1 MALELFQL
9 WTEREMNLLS
19 LDIRMLRSL
28 ISVVDTGSIT
38 ETARQ
43 LGRTQPAISL
53 QIQRLEE
60 ITGKVLFRH
69 EGRRMHLTPDGDT
82 VLGYARSIL
91 RLNDELLS
99 RLSSPEVQGHV
110 VLGVPDLYASYLLP
124 SVLSIFREAF
134 PRVRVELR
142 CALSTPT
149 VERVRRGEVDVA
161 LVTRMNDFTRGLV
174 VHQEQLGWMVGEN
187 SRAQFENPVPLALL
201 PPGNLYREFAIEYV
215 ERTGRR
221 WQIVCVS
228 ESASG
233 LQAAVFA
240 GMAVTVLGRC
250 ALVKGMRELTLEDG
264 FPSLPK
270 VDLLLYKAPG
280 ASSPAVD
287 ALHDYLARYIGLSE
301 RGVIGQRPLP
311 KDDGGPRLLSV
322 VEAYRKPR
330 AASPGGS

>member
-1 MALELFQL
+1 
-9 WTEREMNLLS
+9 MNLLS

-69 EGRRMHLTPDGDT
+69 EGRRMHLTPDGDM

-110 VLGVPDLYASYLLP
+110 VLGVPDLYASYMLP
-124 SVLSIFREAF
+124 SVLSVFREAF

-161 LVTRMNDFTRGLV
+161 LVTRLNDFTRGLV
-174 VHQEQLGWMVGEN
+174 VHQEQLVWMVGEN

-201 PPGNLYREFAIEYV
+201 PPGNLYREFAIECV

-301 RGVIGQRPLP
+301 RGVISQRPLP

-322 VEAYRKPR
+322 VEAYRRHRSAPI
-330 AASPGGS
+330 